1 MISEVGVTYQKPW
14 TCWQMIFYICSHTIR
29 AIKCHFD
36 ANKASLLALLDG
48 VVEENGI
55 VGPKKQDTQYT
66 DIHLCVSNQI
76 FKLKRWCR

>member
-14 TCWQMIFYICSHTIR
+14 TWWQMIFYICSHTIR

-55 VGPKKQDTQYT
+55 VVQRNKIPNTRIYT
-66 DIHLCVSNQI
+66 YVSLI
-76 FKLKRWCR
+76 KFLS